1 MIAWA
6 AGGGA
11 PIRSSTDELATI
23 APLVGFWSKIST
35 RMLVGPD
42 GTWKLSEELN
52 DQDLPELAERTTVF
66 ARVAPEQKLRLVR
79 ALQARGHIVAMTGD
93 GVNDAPALKQADIGV
108 AMGITGTDVAKSAAA
123 MVLTDDNFASIEAA
137 VEEGRGVFDN
147 LTKFIVWTLPTNAGA
162 ALILLTAVVVGST
175 LPALPVQFLWV
186 NMMTAILLGL
196 TLVFEP
202 KEPGLM
208 QRPPRDP
215 RKPLLTI
222 ALALRT
228 GLVSLVMLSGAYWL
242 FLWELQAAGGSI
254 AAARTSVI
262 NVIVLVEMAYLFNCR
277 SLNHSFFSV
286 GFFSNAWLIAGVLA
300 MFAAQLLFT
309 YAPVMNQLFHTAP
322 ISSVS
327 WLRIVGVA
335 LIVFVLVE
343 GEKWL
348 RYGRGRG
355 AHAVPE

>member
-1 MIAWA
+1 
-6 AGGGA
+6 
-11 PIRSSTDELATI
+11 
-23 APLVGFWSKIST
+23 
-35 RMLVGPD
+35 
-42 GTWKLSEELN
+42 
-52 DQDLPELAERTTVF
+52 
-66 ARVAPEQKLRLVR
+66 
-79 ALQARGHIVAMTGD
+79 
-93 GVNDAPALKQADIGV
+93 
-108 AMGITGTDVAKSAAA
+108 
-123 MVLTDDNFASIEAA
+123 
-137 VEEGRGVFDN
+137 
-147 LTKFIVWTLPTNAGA
+147 
-162 ALILLTAVVVGST
+162 
-175 LPALPVQFLWV
+175 
-186 NMMTAILLGL
+186 
-196 TLVFEP
+196 
-202 KEPGLM
+202 M

-222 ALALRT
+222 TLALRT

-286 GFFSNAWLIAGVLA
+286 GFFSNPWLIAGVLA
-300 MFAAQLLFT
+300 MLAAQLLFT

-327 WLRIVGVA
+327 WLLIVGVA